1 LEIITGGVETFRK
14 KYPKVYEVPFNST
27 NKYAI
32 TINESRLENGHWICM
47 KGAPERILEKC
58 STILSKGKEVSLD
71 SKLKQQFQ
79 EAYEELGT
87 LGERVIGLKSFQV
100 FKQNKLKNSIQ

>member
-1 LEIITGGVETFRK
+1 
-14 KYPKVYEVPFNST
+14 
-27 NKYAI
+27 
-32 TINESRLENGHWICM
+32 
-47 KGAPERILEKC
+47 
-58 STILSKGKEVSLD
+58 LSKGKEVSLD

>member
-1 LEIITGGVETFRK
+1 
-14 KYPKVYEVPFNST
+14 
-27 NKYAI
+27 
-32 TINESRLENGHWICM
+32 M

-87 LGERVIGLKSFQV
+87 LGERVIGLKKNFLKFSNKINLKIV
-100 FKQNKLKNSIQ
+100 FNKNLKKIQINYFYKKY